1 MRRILVACVGN
12 VLRRDDG
19 FGFAVAERLTDLPP
33 GVELLETG
41 IGGVPLLQELLQ
53 GCDGLIIVD
62 AIDRP
67 DAEPGALLVI
77 EPAVGEPSGV
87 PDMHL
92 ANPDQVLA
100 MAAGMG
106 CLPPRVLLVGCR
118 PLDAESLGSG
128 LTPPVARAVGPAAER
143 VRETLAAWA
152 AAD

>member
-1 MRRILVACVGN
+1 
-12 VLRRDDG
+12 
-19 FGFAVAERLTDLPP
+19 
-33 GVELLETG
+33 
-41 IGGVPLLQELLQ
+41 
-53 GCDGLIIVD
+53 
-62 AIDRP
+62 
-67 DAEPGALLVI
+67 
-77 EPAVGEPSGV
+77 
-87 PDMHL
+87 MHL